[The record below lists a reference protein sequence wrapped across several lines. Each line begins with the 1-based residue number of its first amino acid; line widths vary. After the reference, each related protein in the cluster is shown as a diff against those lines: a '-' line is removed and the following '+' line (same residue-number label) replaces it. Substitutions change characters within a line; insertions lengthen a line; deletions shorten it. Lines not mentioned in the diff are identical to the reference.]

1 MIIGLILCLSFVI
14 GCALSLALLKHKK
27 WLSVIILKAKKYL
40 VFGGA
45 EENASIGCDVCGAS
59 KCNRHGKTLNR
70 EPWKGIFVDRSL
82 DEAVE
87 SVSTFYLTF
96 LTIIQARTILPNFQL

>member
-1 MIIGLILCLSFVI
+1 MFFYSVIIGLILCFSFVI

-27 WLSVIILKAKKYL
+27 WLSVIILRVKKYS

-45 EENASIGCDVCGAS
+45 EEHASTGCDVCGAS

-70 EPWKGIFVDRSL
+70 EPWKGIFVDQDL
-82 DEAVE
+82 DSAVE
-87 SVSTFYLTF
+87 SVCSLIFN
-96 LTIIQARTILPNFQL
+96 LTI